1 MVRANALSRCEQS
14 GDQTAPP
21 TQPLN
26 GHRDQISDL
35 TVRAGVDLAV
45 EACQKALGEAHVD
58 PEQITHTIGITCTNQ
73 GNPGYDLPV
82 ALQLKL
88 ASNVDRMLLHGVG
101 CAGGLSILRAAA
113 QIAGGA
119 SLRRKPARILA
130 FACELCTPN
139 VRRYLSIA
147 ENSPDSD
154 HVNIAAVLFSDAAAA
169 LVLCNEYAMARDD
182 QATPLYRL
190 LEWGHDLIPD
200 TAELMIFYADTHGY
214 QATLDRAIPQ
224 YTKHAIGPM
233 FERLLPSYE
242 EQIKSEPRAGGTM
255 LRSFEICDFD
265 WALHPG
271 GRPILDGVAQILQLS
286 KDQLQVSREI
296 YRTRGNSSSASILV
310 VLDQLRLQSNK
321 EHVIA
326 TSFGPGLALELALLR
341 RCSVDE

>member
-1 MVRANALSRCEQS
+1 MVRAKCVGDFARPVAATSMAKSQGNSHSVKSPSSIPPPLPPPRFLEANFSPKSNAVAPALYITGLGSQYPPYLLGPEDLEKLIARFHD
-14 GDQTAPP
+14 DQTAPP

-35 TVRAGVDLAV
+35 TVR
-45 EACQKALGEAHVD
+45 
-58 PEQITHTIGITCTNQ
+58 
-73 GNPGYDLPV
+73 
-82 ALQLKL
+82 
-88 ASNVDRMLLHGVG
+88 
-101 CAGGLSILRAAA
+101 
-113 QIAGGA
+113 
-119 SLRRKPARILA
+119 
-130 FACELCTPN
+130 
-139 VRRYLSIA
+139 
-147 ENSPDSD
+147 
-154 HVNIAAVLFSDAAAA
+154 
-169 LVLCNEYAMARDD
+169 
-182 QATPLYRL
+182 
-190 LEWGHDLIPD
+190 
-200 TAELMIFYADTHGY
+200 GY